1 MNIWQ
6 DFESSL
12 FWGHIEGWA
21 KKNWYGHIKWDWKK
35 GLMNEFGDF
44 NVSNGWLAW
53 FYGRFDFECR
63 TLYITIDFKLS
74 INRLKST

>member
-1 MNIWQ
+1 MYIWQ

-12 FWGHIEGWA
+12 FCGNIEGWA
-21 KKNWYGHIKWDWKK
+21 KKIWYDHIKWDWNKA
-35 GLMNEFGDF
+35 LMKEFGDF

-63 TLYITIDFKLS
+63 TLYVS
-74 INRLKST
+74 S

>member
-1 MNIWQ
+1 MYFWQ

-21 KKNWYGHIKWDWKK
+21 KKIWYGHIKWDWDKA
-35 GLMNEFGDF
+35 LMNEFDDF

-53 FYGRFDFECR
+53 PNGRFDSECP
-63 TLYITIDFKLS
+63 TLYFQKFLS
-74 INRLKST
+74 VYRN